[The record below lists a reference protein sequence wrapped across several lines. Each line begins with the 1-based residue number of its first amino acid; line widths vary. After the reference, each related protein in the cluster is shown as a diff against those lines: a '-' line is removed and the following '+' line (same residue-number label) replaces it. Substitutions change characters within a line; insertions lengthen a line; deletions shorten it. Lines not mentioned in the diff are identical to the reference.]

1 MNPRVNYEMS
11 EADLAMILEACK
23 PTPAMWGSG
32 GTPLF
37 STPQENA
44 NRAWAELGKRMGFDP
59 MTVRPEGDNNRR
71 FSAVPSETEAQR
83 AAREKTERT
92 AKAESD
98 VVLLK
103 QQLADTQNLLADAIK
118 RLENLNQP

>member
-59 MTVRPEGDNNRR
+59 MTVRSDATVDDPRRDPEGIEHVLVAGVSVVDDGRHTGATPGRALRR
-71 FSAVPSETEAQR
+71 GR
-83 AAREKTERT
+83 
-92 AKAESD
+92 D
-98 VVLLK
+98 
-103 QQLADTQNLLADAIK
+103 
-118 RLENLNQP
+118 